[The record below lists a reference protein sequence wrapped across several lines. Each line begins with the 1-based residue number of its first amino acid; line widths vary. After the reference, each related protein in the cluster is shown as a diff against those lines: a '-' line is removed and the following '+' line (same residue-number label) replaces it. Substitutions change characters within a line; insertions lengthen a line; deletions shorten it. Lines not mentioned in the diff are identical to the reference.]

1 MSALRAPI
9 VFLAGLFLEWFWST
23 YLSFFGLAPAFT
35 LILTVAVASR
45 EGPVAGQI
53 YGFLWGLFLDVL
65 STHTFGGGA
74 LALTL
79 TGYSV
84 GNLRRQMDV
93 SSPLSQ
99 FMVVGTVSLGFHVFT
114 GLTGLVFERQFLWVG
129 WKVFLLGTIY
139 NCMLAPVI
147 FALLRRPPS
156 SGMSR

>member
-1 MSALRAPI
+1 MSVLRAPAL
-9 VFLAGLFLEWFWST
+9 FLAGMFLEWFWST

-65 STHTFGGGA
+65 STHIFGAGA

-79 TGYSV
+79 AGYLV

-99 FMVVGTVSLGFHVFT
+99 FMVVGTASLAFHLFLGV
-114 GLTGLVFERQFLWVG
+114 TGLVFERQFFWVG
-129 WKVFLLGTIY
+129 WKVFLLGTLY
-139 NCMLAPVI
+139 NCLLAPAV
-147 FALLRRPPS
+147 FSLVRRPS
-156 SGMSR
+156 SAGMSR

>member
-1 MSALRAPI
+1 MSVLRAPLL
-9 VFLAGLFLEWFWST
+9 FAAGLFLEWFWST
-23 YLSFFGLAPAFT
+23 YLSFFGLAPAFM

-65 STHTFGGGA
+65 STHVFGAGA

-79 TGYSV
+79 TGYAV

-99 FMVVGTVSLGFHVFT
+99 FMVVGTVSLAFHLFV
-114 GLTGLVFERQFLWVG
+114 GLTGLVFERQFFWAG

-139 NCMLAPVI
+139 NCLLSPVV
-147 FALLRRPPS
+147 FSLLRRPS
-156 SGMSR
+156 SAGMSR